1 MTVRELISSGTSL
14 LAEAGVEDS
23 RLDAELLYDHI
34 TGLDRTHRI
43 LQYREEVTE
52 EIVETYSEILAR
64 RAAGEPLQYITGV
77 QEFMGLPFHVAPG
90 VLIPRPETELLV
102 EKAVAWAKSFCEK
115 SDTARACRVLDIGCG
130 SGAIGV
136 SLAKLVPAAS
146 VTCTDI
152 SPAALEIARQNAA
165 RLSVDV
171 EFLEGDLLAPV
182 EGRKFDLILSNPPYI
197 ARDVVRGL
205 AREVRDHEPEMALC
219 GGEDGL
225 DVYRQL
231 ASSLGDALQPGGAV
245 MMEIGHDQR
254 EAVKKMLEETG
265 VFAGIVGYRDL
276 AGRDRII
283 TGERIAEE

>member
-1 MTVRELISSGTSL
+1 MTVRELISSGAAL

-115 SDTARACRVLDIGCG
+115 SDTAGFL
-130 SGAIGV
+130 
-136 SLAKLVPAAS
+136 
-146 VTCTDI
+146 TFFY
-152 SPAALEIARQNAA
+152 
-165 RLSVDV
+165 LSVIP
-171 EFLEGDLLAPV
+171 L
-182 EGRKFDLILSNPPYI
+182 
-197 ARDVVRGL
+197 
-205 AREVRDHEPEMALC
+205 
-219 GGEDGL
+219 
-225 DVYRQL
+225 
-231 ASSLGDALQPGGAV
+231 
-245 MMEIGHDQR
+245 
-254 EAVKKMLEETG
+254 
-265 VFAGIVGYRDL
+265 
-276 AGRDRII
+276 
-283 TGERIAEE
+283 